1 LVGQGIAP
9 AHRWLVADCLADGR
23 LETVLPDYAVASVPL
38 SLLIVPERAG
48 ITRVRLLADC
58 LAAELRAVPGIAPET
73 AQR

>member
-1 LVGQGIAP
+1 M
-9 AHRWLVADCLADGR
+9 
-23 LETVLPDYAVASVPL
+23 ASVPL

-58 LAAELRAVPGIAPET
+58 RAAELRAVPGIAPEP